1 MRGTDSLRA
10 QVCSSA
16 IDDYFHR
23 EAIKKV
29 EWVRAVSDGLTVDS
43 SAEENYQLASVSGD
57 GKAPATSASGSGR
70 GERNR
75 HCVGMQKLFQGL
87 FGATSGVPGLSGC

>member
-57 GKAPATSASGSGR
+57 GKVRGGCGRASRCSARSGR
-70 GERNR
+70 VIWGP
-75 HCVGMQKLFQGL
+75 V
-87 FGATSGVPGLSGC
+87 V